1 MGNQNSLS
9 HVYQHHGVTKASSLS
24 QRSTAFQNDEQ
35 TRALLQQHFGAG
47 AVVGRGEITGGAEGV
62 VLGGAG
68 ELQDYGNSLYSR
80 AKETLIR
87 NIAKEVFKALGA
99 KGLKNPD
106 SAPISSVV
114 KDLAELIPPMTKK
127 PKKFV
132 SEFETHGK
140 AQRSVCR
147 TFANAINKHY
157 GGMIIDLDLSDNE
170 ICNKVSEV
178 MQSLFTGLHT
188 EFMTV
193 AGDVLRTFSNMQTVM
208 DYIESAY
215 KRQKELAEKTGDNG
229 IRNEAQNTDEIYKT
243 VKSEYNRQSAIMAN
257 LINVTVGPTGKS
269 LISSLEDNGDFVGL
283 VRNLKAQV
291 GTKAFGDKLA
301 HLLAGVSTVA
311 HAAELVEKALKKIGM
326 SVQDF
331 KNSKNNYDLHM
342 KVYNHILKGAPTSK
356 RLDEMMAAA
365 KIIYEN
371 TYDHDS
377 IAKYLAKKGKGE
389 TYGGNDS
396 DSDDEV
402 AGGYGIMGGDDDDEN
417 DNLPNYWSKKS
428 ISKKISN
435 KKKYRDLVLSDF
447 RKLLKEHHR
456 VIVEAANGI
465 ARHIGVDLPVSDDL
479 DQFVKTF
486 SVLPNLDQEKL
497 HIALSGYAKDA
508 LSKEKREQFI
518 NSYDSVIKALEP
530 LVKGPQ
536 GNLFKQVQQAL
547 QSMIRSIDDFS
558 DKMVKALTE
567 IHVDDPDAI
576 AKAIRNTATAFYG
589 SAENDSDVFGTG
601 SWVAF
606 DKVKMEMKYFYSIA
620 NIKSNI
626 ARSNH
631 DMKSYADDYEQIL
644 GEEAGYIINNIK
656 KEYNDLLNLDYKG
669 AAPNN
674 VSQNVTNIYN
684 SLHEVHNVGG
694 NVDANGNAVVGGK
707 VGGKNPAEWVF
718 KNLTELWNYQMN
730 AKVNMV
736 NVAQAVDLYLKAFT
750 DGVSRNPDSVSHITK
765 ILDQVEIVARWFNEK
780 SGDNLASL
788 FEVFPHSL
796 NNAGVPSF
804 STGADGKSHITQD
817 GKETQFIPTNTHYYT
832 WLEGKW
838 SIIPAGVGANAA
850 GTYDVHTGHTGLP
863 GNPFLG
869 RSMHADVTNNT
880 QLKTV
885 FKLSEKVVKS
895 MRALENILSCFASI
909 GSKFGDLDPMSRTF
923 MNAGQMFNALC
934 QYMSASAFSHQYV
947 PTSQLTA
954 GSAYKSKISESK
966 VETEGKAG
974 GAIARQNIPTNV
986 NNANYRPSVAGD
998 LDWSENHAANAN
1010 NAISGN
1016 NAPLLQAGG
1025 NGILT
1030 GVAAIG
1036 AFANGKDASINKY
1049 TKLAMSAIPAESLNI
1064 NKWKYHN
1071 MNDAENKI
1079 RLDVAGWQDNF
1090 YDTDLLFEMV
1100 IKSIVAKVFAIVDA
1114 YRLFHRPTVDR
1125 RASYSLNPL
1134 RMILGGNDG
1143 VEGGAL
1149 LSNVKIIKEAVEF
1162 YFRIILLAEWYREQY
1177 GFNSNRQENADS
1189 WRLSIVPTVDGIW
1202 SDFIDV
1208 IFSKA
1213 EYVKEGNYS
1222 ETQVQKLILAMN
1234 DIWKSYKSRFP
1245 KSTVSSIINAFVL
1258 EMNRI
1263 FGFMKQKEID
1273 AYVKDRRSFLEN
1285 SGHGNY
1291 DENDKENFIDYD
1303 ILNAKDQFGERL
1315 APSAKFVNVNVKKNI
1330 ANKQRNMVF
1339 LQEEIDKIKK
1349 KIDVDFINATR
1360 GEGDKNYSF
1369 QNTLKIYKSE
1379 VEHAKNDS
1387 DSYKVVL
1394 RMIQGANKYISL
1406 NSDKLIMV
1414 HEMVAAPLVCL
1425 YGVYKVLARYNAF
1438 LHGCSLKNIE
1448 KWSENRNGKVAG
1460 VSGKLTTVADAR
1472 AAYKAQ
1478 IALLYP
1484 KTKTDSIIH
1493 ELFTRSFLGN
1503 EHGAY
1508 HDNTYADSVT
1518 VTQSGYMW
1526 TNVDNVLAGGGGG
1539 AVNLADANAG
1549 IVDGKVNAVGL
1560 MQDLLAA
1567 VIDLAANQSKLVTCS
1582 VAANNINMDWSAL
1595 EDLCISTLAQVKDNI
1610 KKLRNMF
1617 DPSTTDIV
1625 DKYEDRLLVGSTRWL
1640 EENLIEVLFKDRDEC
1655 GLQRAHTEHLRY
1667 TFDKLSKAKTDKTA
1681 TAAGQLIHLPAAR
1694 YGSVADSLR
1703 ALIYYKM
1710 FGFEE
1715 IAVSRSC
1722 NFRDFPFN
1730 VIGTNRAATADEAKR
1745 LMDGDFAYV
1754 NTLMPVPNLLFEQPI
1769 RCSDMHTLLIGRDN
1783 AEKSLFF
1790 AFNRILYSYL
1800 YTNFDDN
1807 SSKIYAPL
1815 IESFA
1820 NSAASYEILQ
1830 GKAYC
1835 NATMLHANT
1844 TPALQFNQQ
1853 TLAFVAAN
1861 NLPPANIAA
1870 NGVHL
1875 SPDPASVMWLSNA
1888 AAIRSLLTVTAT
1900 IGTSQKKKF
1909 LFDNLA
1915 DIPEFVKERM
1925 RVNLPLFSKLLSDF
1939 YDRAILLKSI
1949 ISNTIISEN
1958 IMHPTTAAAE
1968 IELTEPVTV
1977 DVSNKIAL
1985 SGKDSGYMKEYLSI
1999 MLTKMAE
2006 LSTALKKGADGVYRE
2021 LQDKPPHFF
2030 ETGKDFL
2037 LDYRNRFG
2045 GLPLMPVSS
2054 ILAPLKCMDGKLGR
2068 LNDQTHIIQAAA
2080 VGPPVL
2086 LQVDSVAVRSESDF
2100 GPTNIGYILLPVK
2113 ENGSNVYKFNY
2124 ATRSILAQ
2132 NIEPTMEHFPGAKEI
2147 YNAYASN
2154 TNKNIT
2160 LTPQEYAD
2168 TIKKMVKLGKFLIDG
2183 AVYSRLYNRI
2193 DSRELSVKKVVI
2205 THDEYDHNA
2214 AVLRGNLVPAGS
2226 LRAGGS
2232 VVTDYATRGVFNA
2245 LAWKDSNNLPSD
2257 LAEVLIKLRD
2267 RVGAALHDTTGTI
2280 SDVNGL
2286 ITAAAGGDPVS
2297 IGNIVD
2303 IALGLPMENK
2313 NSGAIGKTATL
2324 TVAAGADNDFNPA
2337 RPYFSDYLSIA
2348 KNEQI
2353 PAMNNEGPQL
2363 TELLHQSMER
2373 IYVDDPHTLPR
2384 SRTDGT
2390 RAEYLKNRLR
2400 RNMSILPLS
2409 DPLGL
2414 AGIVELTENTD
2425 IKVSKERLATALG
2438 TSISEFKDRKRED
2451 LRVFNILDMN
2461 IVPINVHAFMREVPF
2476 VNLLNYSYTFDR
2488 MVHDFILP
2496 NYISKKVDTGNASSL
2511 TTDNIIMSANDEVAS
2526 TRELLVKLLVHP
2538 YAKLSNN
2545 GIEYFALA
2553 ASLFNGNDNLKLGR
2567 PRYLSDQL
2575 WHKVLMTSSAQ
2586 LVAGQERYDN
2596 MGTGANNRFGQID
2609 ALNAGPQAYEAVR
2622 SVIAHGS
2629 PFMNTAQNSTSNTT
2643 SVRNIEIALR
2653 ALFAVMDAANPI
2665 TDAAGNGAGA
2675 NTGSNLVLGRLLTLV
2690 RNNGRF
2696 PIEQPA
2702 NNAVNVVTAVG
2713 EPFARPAI
2721 QTRSDINAAYRFST
2735 KDLTVGAQSL
2745 AIDTNG
2751 TYLGALGKNAIAA
2764 IAAIG
2769 NRGQNAQ
2776 AILFLQKIQQ
2786 KLAANGA
2793 YNTLATQDDALEF
2806 SHATAVNFLPA
2817 RVNAIVAD
2825 ARVAAGKTIANLRA
2839 AANNGAIFANG
2850 NAAVGGQLVVLNSL
2864 ALTNAILV
2872 AAAGGEVGNAAALA
2886 GGARKTALLAL
2897 RQASILPFL
2906 HADEA
2911 GAGVTLHGGVAQA
2924 NLVLQNYMGNG
2935 NNRDGLIVALANAI
2949 PGSEQYDR
2957 DTSGSAFHN
2966 LNHAAAGNLDVNGMH
2981 YHLLSILV
2989 DMMPYQSEN
2998 VRKALKVIAMTTLQ
3012 GASIEELHI
3021 LLRRA
3026 ASSDAFINR
3035 ASLYDKVMLE
3045 VIIDATDANN
3055 NPQDSLYRAMLA
3067 VAKVSRSIV
3076 YVLVNEID
3084 DVNKNA
3090 FSNSNNSTLVLASN
3104 PVATPGLKIIKS
3116 NEYKENTWSA
3126 VNDNAGNNNN
3136 MAVGDVLYC
3145 AELGKMRFDTKLV
3158 RNLTWMVNLQRIMR
3172 VIMVN
3177 HLSHLNTPVIRG
3189 LKIANPK
3196 VTEFEANEKFEE
3208 SDFNGEDYAAI

>member
-9 HVYQHHGVTKASSLS
+9 HVYQHHGVTKASGLS

-35 TRALLQQHFGAG
+35 TRVLLQRQFGTG
-47 AVVGRGEITGGAEGV
+47 AVFGQGEISGGAEGV

-229 IRNEAQNTDEIYKT
+229 IKNEAQNTDEIYKT
-243 VKSEYNRQSAIMAN
+243 VKSEYNRQAAIMAN

-377 IAKYLAKKGKGE
+377 IAKYLTKKGKGE

-518 NSYDSVIKALEP
+518 NSYDSVIKAVDP
-530 LVKGPQ
+530 LTKGPQ
-536 GNLFKQVQQAL
+536 GSLFKQVQQAL

-576 AKAIRNTATAFYG
+576 AKAIRSTATAFYG
-589 SAENDSDVFGTG
+589 SAENDGDVFGTG

-669 AAPNN
+669 AAPAN
-674 VSQNVTNIYN
+674 VSQNVTNMHIALN
-684 SLHEVHNVGG
+684 AIQGKNEI
-694 NVDANGNAVVGGK
+694 VDANGNAVAGGK
-707 VGGKNPAEWVF
+707 VGGKNRAEWTF

-788 FEVFPHSL
+788 FEVFPNSL
-796 NNAGVPSF
+796 ADDGTPLF
-804 STGADGKSHITQD
+804 STGDSKSHITQD
-817 GKETQFIPTNTHYYT
+817 GRETQFIPSNTHYYT

-838 SIIPAGVGANAA
+838 SVDNVGAANYAA
-850 GTYDVHTGHTGLP
+850 GKSAYDVATGHTGLP

-869 RSMHADVTNNT
+869 RDMNPLITNNA

-934 QYMSASAFSHQYV
+934 QYMSASAFSHQYT
-947 PTSQLTA
+947 PTLAGKGANTVTA
-954 GSAYKSKISESK
+954 AAYKSKISEEKILTQGK
-966 VETEGKAG
+966 V
-974 GAIARQNIPTNV
+974 RQLDDTRAVSEQTIPTNGDH
-986 NNANYRPSVAGD
+986 AHYRPLTVVNQLRWSIDHAQLANDEINGGVAALNLPDGY
-998 LDWSENHAANAN
+998 
-1010 NAISGN
+1010 
-1016 NAPLLQAGG
+1016 
-1025 NGILT
+1025 GILT
-1030 GVAAIG
+1030 GVEG
-1036 AFANGKDASINKY
+1036 KHNGNNSEQHKY

-1071 MNDAENKI
+1071 IGDSSNKI

-1134 RMILGGNDG
+1134 RMILGGNDS

-1149 LSNVKIIKEAVEF
+1149 LPNVKIIKEAVEF

-1177 GFNSNRQENADS
+1177 GFNSNRQANADS

-1273 AYVKDRRSFLEN
+1273 AYITDRRSFLEN

-1448 KWSENRNGKVAG
+1448 KWSENRANAAAG
-1460 VSGKLTTVADAR
+1460 GLAVQLDTVAAAR
-1472 AAYKAQ
+1472 VAYKAQ
-1478 IALLYP
+1478 LALLYP
-1484 KTKTDSIIH
+1484 KVKTGSLIH
-1493 ELFTRSFLGN
+1493 ELFARSFLGN

-1508 HDNTYADSVT
+1508 HNRTYDEGIT

-1526 TNVDNVLAGGGGG
+1526 TNVNNVLAAAGVAA
-1539 AVNLADANAG
+1539 AVDLAGNNLG
-1549 IVDGKVNAVGL
+1549 IIDGKVNAVGL
-1560 MQDLLAA
+1560 MRDLVAA

-1640 EENLIEVLFKDRDEC
+1640 EENLIEILFKDRDEC
-1655 GLQRAHTEHLRY
+1655 GLQRGHTEHLRY
-1667 TFDKLSKAKTDKTA
+1667 TFDRLSKNNGNTA
-1681 TAAGQLIHLPAAR
+1681 TASGQLIHLPAAR

-1703 ALIYYKM
+1703 ELIYYGLKGEK
-1710 FGFEE
+1710 FV
-1715 IAVSRSC
+1715 AYSRSC
-1722 NFRDFPFN
+1722 NFKDFPFN
-1730 VIGTNRAATADEAKR
+1730 VIGTNRAATADEAKN
-1745 LMDGDFAYV
+1745 LMDGKVAYI
-1754 NTLMPVPNLLFEQPI
+1754 NSLMPVPNLLFEQPI
-1769 RCSDMHTLLIGRDN
+1769 RCSDMHTLLVGRDD
-1783 AEKSLFF
+1783 AIKSMFF

-1807 SSKIYAPL
+1807 SAKIYAPL
-1815 IESFA
+1815 IEGFA

-1835 NATMLHANT
+1835 NATMLRIDYDT
-1844 TPALQFNQQ
+1844 ALPFNQH
-1853 TLAFVAAN
+1853 TLSYMENN
-1861 NLPPANIAA
+1861 NLFGKNYRITGKTP
-1870 NGVHL
+1870 L
-1875 SPDPASVMWLSNA
+1875 SPDPASIIWLSNA
-1888 AAIRSLLTVTAT
+1888 VTIRSLLTTSVTL
-1900 IGTSQKKKF
+1900 GTSQKKKF

-1915 DIPEFVKERM
+1915 DIPEFIKERM

-1939 YDRAILLKSI
+1939 YDRANLLKSI

-1958 IMHPTTAAAE
+1958 IMHPAITAGSE
-1968 IELTEPVTV
+1968 TDFENPVVV
-1977 DVSNKIAL
+1977 DISSRLAL
-1985 SGKDSGYMKEYLSI
+1985 SGKDSGYMKEYLST

-2006 LSTALKKGADGVYRE
+2006 LGAALRKSADGVYRE
-2021 LQDKPPHFF
+2021 MQDKLPHFF

-2068 LNDQTHIIQAAA
+2068 LANASHHIGGGVVPDSFA
-2080 VGPPVL
+2080 VK
-2086 LQVDSVAVRSESDF
+2086 SETDF
-2100 GPTNIGYILLPVK
+2100 GPTNIGYVLLPVK

-2124 ATRSILAQ
+2124 ATRSILSQ

-2154 TNKNIT
+2154 TNKNVT

-2183 AVYSRLYNRI
+2183 AVYSRLYNQL
-2193 DSRELSVKKVVI
+2193 DSMGLSVPKRVT
-2205 THDEYDHNA
+2205 THDEYHTA
-2214 AVLRGNLVPAGS
+2214 AGGNGGLTGALVPAGKMRD
-2226 LRAGGS
+2226 LGAGYAVS
-2232 VVTDYATRGVFNA
+2232 PVVTDYATRGVFNA
-2245 LAWKDSNNLPSD
+2245 LAWKDSNNLPGD
-2257 LAEVLIKLRD
+2257 LAEVLIKVRD
-2267 RVGAALHDTTGTI
+2267 KLGHAGSANVGQLAGSLF
-2280 SDVNGL
+2280 VNG
-2286 ITAAAGGDPVS
+2286 AGDLEA
-2297 IGNIVD
+2297 NIAHV
-2303 IALGLPMENK
+2303 ALGLPMENIDS
-2313 NSGAIGKTATL
+2313 NLIGKTAGQISSNAVNTAIVRDL
-2324 TVAAGADNDFNPA
+2324 
-2337 RPYFSDYLSIA
+2337 RSYLSDYLSIA
-2348 KNEQI
+2348 KNEQL
-2353 PAMNNEGPQL
+2353 ATATTAAEAAQF

-2384 SRTDGT
+2384 SRADGA

-2414 AGIVELTENTD
+2414 AGIIELTENTD

-2511 TTDNIIMSANDEVAS
+2511 TTDNIIMAANDEVAS

-2538 YAKLSNN
+2538 YAKLSDN
-2545 GIEYFALA
+2545 GLEYFALA

-2586 LVAGQERYDN
+2586 LVAGQEMYNNPGDSLDNRY
-2596 MGTGANNRFGQID
+2596 GKIAS
-2609 ALNAGPQAYEAVR
+2609 LESGPQAYEAIR
-2622 SVIAHGS
+2622 SVVANGM
-2629 PFMNTAQNSTSNTT
+2629 PFMNKTQRNENPVTFKNLENMLAAVLVACNARTALGTGAANNH
-2643 SVRNIEIALR
+2643 VRNTLIPLMVLAQSDHKVIPVTPLLHTAGHAVGNGGVYADPPTPGVIALNGGAVAR
-2653 ALFAVMDAANPI
+2653 LTPNHLFA
-2665 TDAAGNGAGA
+2665 AG
-2675 NTGSNLVLGRLLTLV
+2675 
-2690 RNNGRF
+2690 
-2696 PIEQPA
+2696 
-2702 NNAVNVVTAVG
+2702 
-2713 EPFARPAI
+2713 
-2721 QTRSDINAAYRFST
+2721 
-2735 KDLTVGAQSL
+2735 QSL
-2745 AIDTNG
+2745 AADNMG
-2751 TYLGALGKNAIAA
+2751 SYLPNLAA
-2764 IAAIG
+2764 IVDAAKNNLLLSPARDKVAIKLIDQLSARVAD
-2769 NRGQNAQ
+2769 NAFYQNTDAQ
-2776 AILFLQKIQQ
+2776 DILL
-2786 KLAANGA
+2786 
-2793 YNTLATQDDALEF
+2793 YNTLSDP
-2806 SHATAVNFLPA
+2806 VNF
-2817 RVNAIVAD
+2817 VTGKVDAI
-2825 ARVAAGKTIANLRA
+2825 
-2839 AANNGAIFANG
+2839 
-2850 NAAVGGQLVVLNSL
+2850 
-2864 ALTNAILV
+2864 LTNTRAGAV
-2872 AAAGGEVGNAAALA
+2872 AQA
-2886 GGARKTALLAL
+2886 ALLAL
-2897 RQASILPFL
+2897 
-2906 HADEA
+2906 
-2911 GAGVTLHGGVAQA
+2911 VTGGNALFANIGGVPLPL
-2924 NLVLQNYMGNG
+2924 NLST
-2935 NNRDGLIVALANAI
+2935 IVPNILAAGGVLANAGNLKTASINAFNIGDGGATDAAVNDLSAHALMGVGNTLDNLIGTLAAAINGKTQYAADTAGTYFNGKLHVANADYDNNQITYHFLSMLIDMI
-2949 PGSEQYDR
+2949 PYLTPFTKVILKVVARVSMHNGSTHVQLVNLLRAASVDQTTLQLSLFDR
-2957 DTSGSAFHN
+2957 FMLECIIKAID
-2966 LNHAAAGNLDVNGMH
+2966 LNHAGAVETNLWLAISTAAT
-2981 YHLLSILV
+2981 
-2989 DMMPYQSEN
+2989 
-2998 VRKALKVIAMTTLQ
+2998 IARSAAYVLINEIEHFNTT
-3012 GASIEELHI
+3012 G
-3021 LLRRA
+3021 RA
-3026 ASSDAFINR
+3026 A
-3035 ASLYDKVMLE
+3035 LG
-3045 VIIDATDANN
+3045 NN
-3055 NPQDSLYRAMLA
+3055 LPS
-3067 VAKVSRSIV
+3067 V
-3076 YVLVNEID
+3076 
-3084 DVNKNA
+3084 
-3090 FSNSNNSTLVLASN
+3090 LVLATN

-3208 SDFNGEDYAAI
+3208 SDFNGEDYAAV